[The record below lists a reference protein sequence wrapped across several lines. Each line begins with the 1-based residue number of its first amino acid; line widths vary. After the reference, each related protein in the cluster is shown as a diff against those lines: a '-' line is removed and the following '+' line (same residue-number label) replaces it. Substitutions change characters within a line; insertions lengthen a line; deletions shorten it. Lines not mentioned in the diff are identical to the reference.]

1 MNVFFKIIIAI
12 VTIFFIFHYF
22 TKEYLNPYKLIM
34 VFGKKGAG
42 KTTYLTKTAIKAI
55 KKGKKVYSTIEIPG
69 TTLFDPSDIGFYDF
83 EPESIVLIDE
93 VGMVWD
99 NRDYKN
105 FKPQTRD
112 FFKLQRHA
120 KLKIYLFSQTFD
132 IDKKLR
138 DLTDEMYLLNNRLR
152 IWSSARRIDKTI
164 TISKSVDAEGN
175 KMNSTLVEDY
185 KFAPIIFPGSLEL
198 TFIPRWVV
206 FYDSYEYIYKQLI
219 NGSYTEFSERAEP
232 FLDNKYF
239 RRYLR
244 NKMKTKAWNSIKEL
258 SKKIWSWLKQMP
270 RRCTEQLQCSASRV
284 AAFFQRTSN
293 TLLEKKEKYFPQD
306 PEDIANEKAL
316 MEFYEKGNKKY
327 VEEETEETNKNE

>member
-1 MNVFFKIIIAI
+1 MNVFFKIIIWII
-12 VTIFFIFHYF
+12 VIFFIFHYF

-69 TTLFDPSDIGFYDF
+69 TTLFNPADIGFYDF
-83 EPESIVLIDE
+83 IPESVVLIDE

-120 KLKIYLFSQTFD
+120 KLKIYLFSQSFD

-138 DLTDEMYLLNNRLR
+138 DLTDEMYLLTNHLR
-152 IWSSARRIDKTI
+152 IWSFARRIDKTI

-185 KFAPIIFPGSLEL
+185 KFAPIIFPGSLEI
-198 TFIPRWVV
+198 TFIPRWTV
-206 FYDSYEYIYKQLI
+206 FYDSYEYVYKQMI
-219 NGSYTEFSERAEP
+219 KGTFTEFSERAKP
-232 FLDNKYF
+232 FLENKFYRSF
-239 RRYLR
+239 LR
-244 NKMKTKAWNSIKEL
+244 KKLISKVCTSVKLTCIALWMKIKQIPSLCSE
-258 SKKIWSWLKQMP
+258 WLQ
-270 RRCTEQLQCSASRV
+270 SSGSRV
-284 AAFFQRTSN
+284 ATLLKTTSN
-293 TLLEKKEKYFPQD
+293 HLVKVSEKIHPQD
-306 PEDIANEKAL
+306 PEDVANEEAL
-316 MEFYEKGNKKY
+316 MKFYEKGNSIDDNQ
-327 VEEETEETNKNE
+327 E

>member
-1 MNVFFKIIIAI
+1 MNVFFKIIIAFI
-12 VTIFFIFHYF
+12 ILLFIFHYL

-69 TTLFDPSDIGFYDF
+69 TVLFNPTDIGYYDF
-83 EPESIVLIDE
+83 DPESIVLIDE

-138 DLTDEMYLLNNRLR
+138 DLTDEMYLLTNRLR
-152 IWSSARRIDKTI
+152 IWSLARRIDKTI
-164 TISKSVDAEGN
+164 TISKSIDAEGN
-175 KMNSTLVEDY
+175 KMNSTLIEDY
-185 KFAPIIFPGSLEL
+185 KFAPLIFPGSLEI
-198 TFIPRWVV
+198 TFIPRWIV
-206 FYDSYEYIYKQLI
+206 FYDSYEYIYKEMIHGIFQ
-219 NGSYTEFSERAEP
+219 EFSERALP

-239 RRYLR
+239 KKFLR
-244 NKMKTKAWNSIKEL
+244 NKIKTKIITDLKNLAHT
-258 SKKIWSWLKQMP
+258 IWLWLKALP
-270 RRCTEQLQCSASRV
+270 GRCREQLRISVSRV
-284 AAFFQRTSN
+284 AAMFKRTSN
-293 TLLEKKEKYFPQD
+293 TLTKVSEKIHPID
-306 PEDIANEKAL
+306 PEDAANEAAL
-316 MEFYEKGNKKY
+316 MEFYNSNLKEK
-327 VEEETEETNKNE
+327 ENE